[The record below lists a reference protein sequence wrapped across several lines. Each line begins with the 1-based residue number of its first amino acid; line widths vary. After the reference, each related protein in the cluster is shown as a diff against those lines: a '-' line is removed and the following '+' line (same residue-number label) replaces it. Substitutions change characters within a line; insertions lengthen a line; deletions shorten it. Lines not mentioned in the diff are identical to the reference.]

1 MGCSEAGVLIKDD
14 ELTAMVPVAGKVV
27 ALDDVSDPTFASG
40 KMGAGVAIVP
50 SDGKVYAPFDGGLT
64 STSNFSKRSELA
76 NVNITVSSKPA
87 FLIAGS
93 QNSMICSPFVTC

>member
-1 MGCSEAGVLIKDD
+1 MIIKTIKKTTGKDD

-50 SDGKVYAPFDGGLT
+50 SDGKVYAPFDGVV
-64 STSNFSKRSELA
+64 K
-76 NVNITVSSKPA
+76 TV
-87 FLIAGS
+87 
-93 QNSMICSPFVTC
+93 FVTPSQLKQRSDQQHRWR

>member
-1 MGCSEAGVLIKDD
+1 MTEERHAQIVAELEKTWGDQFSNESSEAGVLIKDD

-50 SDGKVYAPFDGGLT
+50 SDGKVYAPFDGVVKTGFHPPCDRL
-64 STSNFSKRSELA
+64 SF
-76 NVNITVSSKPA
+76 
-87 FLIAGS
+87 
-93 QNSMICSPFVTC
+93 